1 MGIERDS
8 GLYLN
13 DFGLPES
20 QNSHIVKLQEGRR
33 LVSISIPFGRLPVTP
48 GAGKGKKM
56 PGPLKVSSS
65 LGQALWEIVK
75 EKNKQITISHFFPLP
90 TG

>member
-1 MGIERDS
+1 
-8 GLYLN
+8 
-13 DFGLPES
+13 
-20 QNSHIVKLQEGRR
+20 
-33 LVSISIPFGRLPVTP
+33 
-48 GAGKGKKM
+48 M